1 MILGKVEGKPL
12 HGFCIR
18 GHMVF
23 VVWSG
28 EPGRLYAYEVKTG
41 ALASLAPPG
50 ISYHQAAL
58 EAVSKLEAGR
68 FRNKE
73 EA

>member
-23 VVWSG
+23 VVRSG
-28 EPGRLYAYEVKTG
+28 EPGGLCAYEAKTG
-41 ALASLAPPG
+41 TLAAIAPPG
-50 ISYHQAAL
+50 MSYHQAAL
-58 EAVSKLEAGR
+58 EAVAALERGE
-68 FRNKE
+68 FH
-73 EA
+73 

>member
-23 VVWSG
+23 VVRSG
-28 EPGRLYAYEVKTG
+28 EPGGLCAYEAKTG
-41 ALASLAPPG
+41 ALAAIAQPG
-50 ISYHQAAL
+50 MSYHQVAL
-58 EAVSKLEAGR
+58 EAVAALERGE
-68 FRNKE
+68 FH
-73 EA
+73 

>member
-1 MILGKVEGKPL
+1 MIIGKVMGRPL

-23 VVWSG
+23 VVRSG

-41 ALASLAPPG
+41 ALAALAPPG
-50 ISYHQAAL
+50 MSYHQAAL
-58 EAVSKLEAGR
+58 EAVSRLDAGR
-68 FRNKE
+68 FHHTW

>member
-23 VVWSG
+23 VVRSG
-28 EPGRLYAYEVKTG
+28 EPGGLCAYEAKTG
-41 ALASLAPPG
+41 ALAAIAPPG
-50 ISYHQAAL
+50 MSYHQAAL
-58 EAVSKLEAGR
+58 EAVAALERGE
-68 FRNKE
+68 FH
-73 EA
+73 

>member
-23 VVWSG
+23 VVRSG
-28 EPGRLYAYEVKTG
+28 EPGWICGYDTKTG
-41 ALASLAPPG
+41 ELCAIVPPG
-50 ISYHQAAL
+50 MSYHQAAL
-58 EAVSKLEAGR
+58 EAVAALEAGKFHGR
-68 FRNKE
+68 E
-73 EA
+73 H

>member
-18 GHMVF
+18 GHMIF
-23 VVWSG
+23 VVRSG
-28 EPGRLYAYEVKTG
+28 EPGGLCAYEVKTG
-41 ALASLAPPG
+41 ALAALAPAG
-50 ISYHQAAL
+50 TSYHQAAL

-68 FRNKE
+68 FHRRE
-73 EA
+73 H

>member
-1 MILGKVEGKPL
+1 MIIGKVMGRPL

-23 VVWSG
+23 VVRSG
-28 EPGRLYAYEVKTG
+28 EPGWLCAYGVKTG
-41 ALASLAPPG
+41 ALTALAPPG
-50 ISYHQAAL
+50 MSYHQAAL

-68 FRNKE
+68 FRYKE